1 MFSRYIPHT
10 SVLVFWYSNL
20 SSCVRWNSS
29 LSEFFPIKQGVRQGA
44 VLSPLLYSPGYIN
57 DLLYQLEALPG
68 SLFIDNTF
76 CGAPTYADDM
86 ALIADSPTVLQCMI
100 DTAASYAM
108 NWHYCFN
115 VSKSVVLVVGE
126 SPTAA
131 RSSHQWFLSGSP
143 LSEVDMTKH
152 LGIVLS
158 VNSPHAHRATALTTS
173 FRSCYYGLATLRAR
187 FTTLNPCTSLF
198 LLKSFCLPLLC
209 FSFELWSPPQS
220 TILVVERALNKAL
233 RTIIGVPAHAPTL
246 GIHLLLGTIPV
257 NLLLKLRRLTF
268 LINTLQ

>member
-1 MFSRYIPHT
+1 
-10 SVLVFWYSNL
+10 
-20 SSCVRWNSS
+20 
-29 LSEFFPIKQGVRQGA
+29 
-44 VLSPLLYSPGYIN
+44 
-57 DLLYQLEALPG
+57 
-68 SLFIDNTF
+68 
-76 CGAPTYADDM
+76 M

-108 NWHYCFN
+108 KWHYCFN

-126 SPTAA
+126 SPTTRAAA
-131 RSSHQWFLSGSP
+131 RSSRQWFLCGSP

-158 VNSPHAHRATALTTS
+158 VNSPHAHRATVLTTS
-173 FRSCYYGLATLRAR
+173 FRSCYYGLATLCAR

-220 TILVVERALNKAL
+220 TILVLEQALNKAL
-233 RTIIGVPAHAPTL
+233 RTIIGVPVHAPTL

-268 LINTLQ
+268 LINTLHLPPSAPALQILKSRLNHSGPSLWLTTISVILR